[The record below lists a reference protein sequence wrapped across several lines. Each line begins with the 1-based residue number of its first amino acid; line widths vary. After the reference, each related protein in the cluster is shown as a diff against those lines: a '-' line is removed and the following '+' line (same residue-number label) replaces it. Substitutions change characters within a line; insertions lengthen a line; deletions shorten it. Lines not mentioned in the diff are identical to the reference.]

1 MKKWVLIGA
10 VAVAA
15 VAFGVWWS
23 NRPGDVS
30 ETAAPEAEAA
40 RGEAHQE
47 NELEVP
53 EDMVRD
59 LRITTTVV
67 EARSDAEQ
75 STITGEL
82 GVNDNSYAEVA
93 APLSGRV
100 SRLFANVGQNVGAG
114 QPLAEIQSPDLGRAR
129 ASLETASA
137 RLELARKVVERKRV
151 LANERIAPQR
161 ELQEAEADLSA
172 AEAEVR
178 AARAALQAM
187 GVAAVQPESLAN
199 AAQFVLR
206 SPIAGT
212 VLSRAVALGQATSG
226 SEALFTIANLGTL
239 WLTVHAFERD
249 AVRVHPG
256 TRADVALAAFPGR
269 VFSGTIDLVGRQVD
283 PQSRTVP
290 IRIVLK
296 NPGELR
302 PGMSASARLAI
313 GESTQQVLT
322 VPAAALQRLGDEWV
336 VFLPRDPGHFEIRP
350 VGRGRDLG
358 HEVEIVSGLKA
369 GETIVVEGAF
379 VLKAEAEKA
388 RGGGEEHK
396 H

>member
-1 MKKWVLIGA
+1 MRKWVLIG
-10 VAVAA
+10 VLAVAA
-15 VAFGVWWS
+15 VVVLVWQS
-23 NRPGDVS
+23 NRPADVS
-30 ETAAPEAEAA
+30 ERAEPEGEASQ
-40 RGEAHQE
+40 GEAHQE

-59 LRITTTVV
+59 LRITTNVV
-67 EARSDAEQ
+67 EARSDAEH
-75 STITGEL
+75 STIVGEL
-82 GVNDNSYAEVA
+82 RVNENRYAEVA

-100 SRLFANVGQNVGAG
+100 SRLYANVGQTVGAG

-129 ASLETASA
+129 AALETASA
-137 RLELARKVVERKRV
+137 RLELARNVVERKR
-151 LANERIAPQR
+151 LLTSERIAPQR
-161 ELQEAEADLSA
+161 EVQEAEADLSA

-187 GVAAVQPESLAN
+187 SATAAQPASAAN

-212 VLSRAVALGQATSG
+212 VLSRTVALGQGTSG

-249 AVRVHPG
+249 AVRVDSG
-256 TRADVALAAFPGR
+256 TPAEVTLAAFPGR
-269 VFSGTIDLVGRQVD
+269 QFNGTVDMVGRQVD
-283 PQSRTVP
+283 PESRTVP

-296 NPGELR
+296 NSGELR

-313 GESTQQVLT
+313 SASTQQVLT
-322 VPAAALQRLGDEWV
+322 VPAAAVQRLGDEWV
-336 VFLPRDPGHFEIRP
+336 VFLPRDRGHFEIRR

-358 HEVEIVSGLKA
+358 HEVEIVRGLQA
-369 GETIVVEGAF
+369 GETIVVDGAF

-388 RGGGEEHK
+388 RGGGEEHG